1 MRKDAGRETR
11 GGNTPRRSPSIVY
24 RLASL
29 RVIAALAAM
38 TLAGC
43 GSLTTRDTKPVARAP
58 DTAPSPGKP
67 ATPRAGGY
75 YLDDGP
81 GDNPPPDLD
90 QIPDAVP
97 KREPLHR
104 GSMRPYTVMGQNYTP
119 MTAVQPYKAR
129 GIASWYGR
137 RYHGQKT
144 SSGEIYD
151 MYGMTAAHAVLPIPS
166 YVRVA
171 NLQTNKSVVVRVND
185 RGPFHSDRLID
196 LSYTAAYKL
205 GVLGGGRAL
214 VEVESIV
221 PDAGTPTTPTLAAA
235 PTSTAAPPVA
245 AAVPS
250 AAPPPAA
257 PIATPL
263 TAETA
268 AAAPRKEPIA
278 APIAKQE
285 PFAATPVVA
294 VTTEQKGV
302 FLQLGAFGSQDNAD
316 NYLARLR
323 SQIDWLAPLLHVY
336 PKDGLF
342 RVHSGPYANQAEAR
356 AAADRIS
363 QALGIRAMV
372 LVR

>member
-1 MRKDAGRETR
+1 
-11 GGNTPRRSPSIVY
+11 
-24 RLASL
+24 
-29 RVIAALAAM
+29 
-38 TLAGC
+38 
-43 GSLTTRDTKPVARAP
+43 
-58 DTAPSPGKP
+58 
-67 ATPRAGGY
+67 
-75 YLDDGP
+75 
-81 GDNPPPDLD
+81 
-90 QIPDAVP
+90 
-97 KREPLHR
+97 
-104 GSMRPYTVMGQNYTP
+104 MRPYTVMGQNYTP

-151 MYGMTAAHAVLPIPS
+151 MYGMTAAHTVLPIPS

-235 PTSTAAPPVA
+235 PTPTAAPPVA

-263 TAETA
+263 TAETV